1 MYQDDK
7 RERKGGQKMVKQI
20 TDKLGRPIR
29 DLRLSVTDRCNFR
42 CDYCMPKEIFGD
54 DFVFLPKDEL
64 LTFSEM
70 ERIARVYTRLGVK
83 KVRITGGEPLMR
95 RDLYKLIA
103 ALNAIDGIEDIGLTT
118 NGLLLKKHGQ
128 KLYDAGLRRINVSL
142 DAIDNELFQSIN
154 NRNIKADTILEQID
168 YAVSIGFKV
177 KVNVV
182 VQKGIND
189 DQIIPMIQYF
199 KDKHIV
205 VRFIEFMDVGND
217 NGWDFSKVVTK
228 DEMLAM
234 VEDEF
239 DIEAVEPK
247 YYGEVAKY
255 YRHKD
260 NGAQFGLITSVS
272 QSFCS
277 TCTRARLS
285 SDGKFYGCLFS
296 TVDGFNVKT
305 FMRSGKTD
313 DELQAKFEELWNI
326 RDDRYSDERTEQT
339 VANRRRKKIN
349 MNYIGG

>member
-1 MYQDDK
+1 
-7 RERKGGQKMVKQI
+7 MVEQI

-64 LTFSEM
+64 LTFDEM
-70 ERIARVYTRLGVK
+70 VRISKVYIQLGVK
-83 KVRITGGEPLMR
+83 KIRITGGEPLLR
-95 RDLYKLIA
+95 RDLYKLIYE
-103 ALNAIDGIEDIGLTT
+103 LNQIDGVEDIGLTT

-142 DAIDNELFQSIN
+142 DAIEDKVFQAIN
-154 NRNIKADTILEQID
+154 NRNIKASTILQQID
-168 YAVSIGFKV
+168 YAISIGFHV

-182 VQKGIND
+182 IQKGVND
-189 DQIIPMIQYF
+189 NQILPMIQYF
-199 KDKHIV
+199 KEKDIEI
-205 VRFIEFMDVGND
+205 RFIEFMDVGND

-228 DEMLAM
+228 DEMLNM
-234 VEDEF
+234 IEKEF
-239 DIEAVEPK
+239 DIESVEPK
-247 YYGEVAKY
+247 YFGEVAKY

-277 TCTRARLS
+277 TCTRGRLS
-285 SDGKFYGCLFS
+285 SDGKFYSCLFS
-296 TVDGFNVKT
+296 TVDGFNVKS
-305 FMRSGKTD
+305 FMRAGATD
-313 DELQAKFEELWNI
+313 DELFEQFKVLWNV

-339 VANRRRKKIN
+339 VANRKRKKIN

>member
-1 MYQDDK
+1 
-7 RERKGGQKMVKQI
+7 MVKQI

-70 ERIARVYTRLGVK
+70 ERIARVYTHLGVK
-83 KVRITGGEPLMR
+83 KIRITGGEPLMR

-103 ALNAIDGIEDIGLTT
+103 ALNDIEGVEDIGLTT

-154 NRNIKADTILEQID
+154 NRNIKADTILDQID

-177 KVNVV
+177 KINVV
-182 VQKGIND
+182 VQKGVND
-189 DQIIPMIQYF
+189 DQIIPMVQYF
-199 KDKHIV
+199 KDKNIQ

-217 NGWDFSKVVTK
+217 NGWDFSKVVSK
-228 DEMLAM
+228 DEMLSM
-234 VEDEF
+234 IQEEF

-296 TVDGFNVKT
+296 TVDGFNVKE
-305 FMRSGKTD
+305 FMRSGVSD
-313 DELQAKFEELWNI
+313 NELQAKFEELWNI

-339 VANRRRKKIN
+339 VANRKRKKIN

>member
-1 MYQDDK
+1 
-7 RERKGGQKMVKQI
+7 MVKQI

-64 LTFSEM
+64 LSFSEM
-70 ERIARVYTRLGVK
+70 ERIARVYTHLGVK
-83 KVRITGGEPLMR
+83 KIRITGGEPLMR

-103 ALNAIDGIEDIGLTT
+103 ALNEIEGVEDIGLTT

-177 KVNVV
+177 KINVV
-182 VQKGIND
+182 VQKGVND
-189 DQIIPMIQYF
+189 DQIIPMVQYF
-199 KDKHIV
+199 KDKNIQ

-217 NGWDFSKVVTK
+217 NGWDFSKVVSK
-228 DEMLAM
+228 DEMLSM
-234 VEDEF
+234 IQEEF

-296 TVDGFNVKT
+296 TVDGFNVKE
-305 FMRSGKTD
+305 FMRSGVSD
-313 DELQAKFEELWNI
+313 EELQAKFEELWNI

-339 VANRRRKKIN
+339 VANRKRKKIN

>member
-1 MYQDDK
+1 
-7 RERKGGQKMVKQI
+7 MVKQI

-83 KVRITGGEPLMR
+83 KIRITGGEPLMR

-103 ALNAIDGIEDIGLTT
+103 ALNEIDGVEDIGLTT

-199 KDKHIV
+199 KDKNIV

-296 TVDGFNVKT
+296 TVDG
-305 FMRSGKTD
+305 
-313 DELQAKFEELWNI
+313 
-326 RDDRYSDERTEQT
+326 
-339 VANRRRKKIN
+339 
-349 MNYIGG
+349 

>member
-1 MYQDDK
+1 
-7 RERKGGQKMVKQI
+7 MVEQI

-42 CDYCMPKEIFGD
+42 CDYCMPKEIFGY

-64 LTFSEM
+64 LTFDEM
-70 ERIARVYTRLGVK
+70 VRIAQVYTQLGVK
-83 KVRITGGEPLMR
+83 KIRITGGEPLLR
-95 RDLYKLIA
+95 RDLDKLIYQ
-103 ALNAIDGIEDIGLTT
+103 LNQLEGVEDIGLTT

-142 DAIDNELFQSIN
+142 DAIDDAVFQAIN
-154 NRNIKADTILEQID
+154 NRNIKASTILQQID
-168 YAVSIGFKV
+168 YAVAIGFQV

-182 VQKGIND
+182 VQKGVND
-189 DQIIPMIQYF
+189 DQIVPMVQYF
-199 KDKHIV
+199 KDKDVQI
-205 VRFIEFMDVGND
+205 RFIEFMDVGND
-217 NGWDFSKVVTK
+217 NGWDFSKVVSK
-228 DEMLAM
+228 DEMLEM
-234 VEDEF
+234 IEQNF
-239 DIEAVEPK
+239 DIEPVAPK

-255 YRHKD
+255 YQHKD
-260 NGAQFGLITSVS
+260 NKAQFGLITSVS

-296 TVDGFNVKT
+296 TVDGFNVKS
-305 FMRSGKTD
+305 FMRNGATD
-313 DELQAKFEELWNI
+313 NELFEQFKALWNI

-339 VANRRRKKIN
+339 VANRKRKKIN

>member
-1 MYQDDK
+1 
-7 RERKGGQKMVKQI
+7 MVEQI

-64 LTFSEM
+64 LTFDEIV
-70 ERIARVYTRLGVK
+70 RIAQVYTQLGVK
-83 KVRITGGEPLMR
+83 KIRITGGEPLLR
-95 RDLYKLIA
+95 RDLDKLIYQ
-103 ALNAIDGIEDIGLTT
+103 LNQLEGVEDIGLTT

-142 DAIDNELFQSIN
+142 DAIDDAVFQAIN
-154 NRNIKADTILEQID
+154 NRNIKASTILQQID
-168 YAVSIGFKV
+168 YAVAIGFQV

-182 VQKGIND
+182 VQKGVND
-189 DQIIPMIQYF
+189 DQIVPMVQYF
-199 KDKHIV
+199 KDKDVQI
-205 VRFIEFMDVGND
+205 RFIEFMDVGND
-217 NGWDFSKVVTK
+217 NGWDFSKVVSK
-228 DEMLAM
+228 DEMLEM
-234 VEDEF
+234 IEQNF
-239 DIEAVEPK
+239 DIEPVAPK

-255 YRHKD
+255 YQHKD
-260 NGAQFGLITSVS
+260 NKAQFGLITSVS

-296 TVDGFNVKT
+296 TVDGFNVKS
-305 FMRSGKTD
+305 FMRNGATD
-313 DELQAKFEELWNI
+313 NELFEQFKALWNI

-339 VANRRRKKIN
+339 VANRKRKKIN

>member
-1 MYQDDK
+1 
-7 RERKGGQKMVKQI
+7 MVEQI

-54 DFVFLPKDEL
+54 DFVFLSKDEL
-64 LTFSEM
+64 LTFDEM
-70 ERIARVYTRLGVK
+70 VRIAQVYTQLGVK
-83 KVRITGGEPLMR
+83 KIRITGGEPLLR
-95 RDLYKLIA
+95 RDLDKLIYQ
-103 ALNAIDGIEDIGLTT
+103 LNQLEGVEDIGLTT

-142 DAIDNELFQSIN
+142 DAIDDAVFQAIN
-154 NRNIKADTILEQID
+154 NRNIKASTILQQID
-168 YAVSIGFKV
+168 YAVAIGFQV

-182 VQKGIND
+182 VQKGVND
-189 DQIIPMIQYF
+189 DQIVPMVQYF
-199 KDKHIV
+199 KDKDVQI
-205 VRFIEFMDVGND
+205 RFIEFMDVGND
-217 NGWDFSKVVTK
+217 NGWDFSKVVSK
-228 DEMLAM
+228 DEMLEM
-234 VEDEF
+234 IEQNF
-239 DIEAVEPK
+239 DIEPVAPK

-255 YRHKD
+255 YQHKD
-260 NGAQFGLITSVS
+260 NKAQFGLITSVS

-296 TVDGFNVKT
+296 TVDGFNVKS
-305 FMRSGKTD
+305 FMRNGATD
-313 DELQAKFEELWNI
+313 NELFEQFKALWNI

-339 VANRRRKKIN
+339 VANRKRKKIN